1 MSSGAAFDAEQKDAE
16 RAKSHIVAAC
26 KSPYGSRFCFPPPW
40 PLMRTYSE
48 FGMHANSPIIL
59 CIQVW
64 RLHGL
69 ACVCALPVP
78 QLGSRMKDTS
88 LKRTPTIPVA
98 ASHQTVAWQWVF

>member
-1 MSSGAAFDAEQKDAE
+1 MLSRKMRRGRNLTSLQHASHHTDLGSAFL
-16 RAKSHIVAAC
+16 
-26 KSPYGSRFCFPPPW
+26 PPW